1 MRQRFLAFV
10 LCILF
15 ATPASILRADETE
28 IPLFE
33 TQTIG
38 YIGYISG
45 GDDPLDGPTIGDP
58 PLPTGFRATLN
69 IRTLSIT
76 SLVAAGT
83 VNVAVLDYHDEIVF
97 YQQMFFPSANTIR
110 QIFADNWDS
119 GSYTLYI
126 SSIGYA
132 YQGEFEIE

>member
-1 MRQRFLAFV
+1 MAKRFLSIV

-33 TQTIG
+33 TITM
-38 YIGYISG
+38 GYIS
-45 GDDPLDGPTIGDP
+45 GDDPLDDLGDDEINPPIGNR
-58 PLPTGFRATLN
+58 FRATLN

-97 YQQMFFPSANTIR
+97 YQQMFFPSANIIR
-110 QIFADNWDS
+110 QIFADNWYS